1 MLVLINRKEAQDGF
15 NKQVEEQDVEQIHKK
30 VKMKKERGAIKK
42 SAGKNLE
49 V

>member
-30 VKMKKERGAIKK
+30 VKMKKEGGEINK
-42 SAGKNLE
+42 SDRKIQE